1 MMPPFFQ
8 DDDAPVQPDQFADEF
23 TELLNTYRALAPMTV
38 LEIGSREGGTLYQWI
53 ANAPKGAHII
63 SLDWP
68 GSRPWGTQQP
78 VAHERWG
85 DWAAAHGVKLTTV
98 FGDSHDD
105 ESLERVKAAADGI
118 DFLFIDGDHT
128 EQGVLQDLIDY
139 TPLVADGG
147 IIALHDILPD
157 ASDERIGVYRVWR
170 RIKAENAHSEFI
182 SHPQQESRG
191 IGVIYQPE
199 RLTDG

>member
-53 ANAPKGAHII
+53 ANAPEGAHVI

-68 GSRPWGTQQP
+68 GKRWGTTAG
-78 VAHERWG
+78 VDHD
-85 DWAAAHGVKLTTV
+85 DWHQWAEAHGVRLTIIL
-98 FGDSHDD
+98 GDSH
-105 ESLERVKAAADGI
+105 EPETLERVKAAADGI
-118 DFLFIDGDHT
+118 EFLFIDGDHT
-128 EQGVLQDLIDY
+128 EQGVLRDLMDY

-147 IIALHDILPD
+147 AIALHDILPD
-157 ASDERIGVYRVWR
+157 DSDEGIEVYRVWR
-170 RIKAENAHSEFI
+170 RIKAENAYREFI
-182 SHPQQESRG
+182 SHPQQASRG